1 MWRLIFIG
9 LIIFLI
15 IYVIKRGLRQPD
27 APQTEEKKSAHD
39 SEDSSEYKSDNSEVE
54 DMVQCTHCA
63 IHLPRSEAFLVDGK
77 IYCSRAHIQ
86 NK

>member
-27 APQTEEKKSAHD
+27 APQTEEKKSENY
-39 SEDSSEYKSDNSEVE
+39 SEHKSQNNEVE